1 MKKVITIGR
10 EFGSGGREIGRRIAE
25 KLQIAYYDQEIVTE
39 IAKRTKLSEDYVERI
54 TEDRPYISY
63 PIHAGMSFH
72 TAYYAYTEFDRSL
85 TVFAEQH
92 NMIKELAER
101 SDCVIVGRCADY
113 VLRDMDNVVKI
124 YLYAP
129 IRDCMRRVIRL
140 YELNPE
146 DAKSLIHSMNKTRGD
161 YYQHNT
167 GLNWS
172 EAVHY
177 DICLNTAGLKKEKI
191 IDIIKNYIKTKID

>member
-1 MKKVITIGR
+1 MKYVVTIAR
-10 EFGSGGREIGRRIAE
+10 TYGSGGKEIGKLLAKELGIKYYGREIFEMSQGVESDLDSGDDESIHNASLEEADELFKQQSKTIR
-25 KLQIAYYDQEIVTE
+25 E
-39 IAKRTKLSEDYVERI
+39 IA
-54 TEDRPYISY
+54 
-63 PIHAGMSFH
+63 
-72 TAYYAYTEFDRSL
+72 
-85 TVFAEQH
+85 
-92 NMIKELAER
+92 
-101 SDCVIVGRCADY
+101 
-113 VLRDMDNVVKI
+113 VKI